1 MPKREVEYPIDEAA
15 QIGNALSWAR
25 AMALRGLE
33 SGPVRMVLTRPRRSS
48 DQNAKLWPMLRDI
61 SRQVVW
67 HGERLT
73 EEEWKDVLTAGIRRQ
88 KAVPGIEGGFVVLG
102 AHTSGMSRELF
113 SELIEFA
120 YWFGG
125 EQGVE
130 WSEPARTAWDEYIAA
145 RGLAVAA
152 GPDQSKQ
159 EGVA

>member
-1 MPKREVEYPIDEAA
+1 MPKREVEYRIDEPAH
-15 QIGNALSWAR
+15 IGNALAWAR
-25 AMALRGLE
+25 AMVQRGLE

-67 HGERLT
+67 YGERLT

-125 EQGVE
+125 DKGVE

-145 RGLAVAA
+145 RGLEGAA
-152 GPDQSKQ
+152 ASKATTG